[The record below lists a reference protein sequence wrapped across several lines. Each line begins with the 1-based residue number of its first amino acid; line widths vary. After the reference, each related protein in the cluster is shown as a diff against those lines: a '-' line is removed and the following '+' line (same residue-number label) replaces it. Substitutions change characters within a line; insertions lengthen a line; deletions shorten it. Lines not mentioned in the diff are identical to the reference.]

1 MGRGPDSLPG
11 FPASAYP
18 DLGRRRLASHKRP
31 PLPSA
36 SPGPLPARR
45 AHDPRPIQT
54 SLLLGPDAPPR
65 PAAVEVKKHVGAV
78 HAKAPL
84 SLLQRKVANV
94 LLLNAFEELADDG
107 VERHEIALRDLARIC
122 GFDSNNWEYL
132 QDALRALT
140 DVRIEWNVLDDKG
153 KKRWGRSAYLAEVE
167 LVERSGTA
175 AYVYPPTLRRQLADP
190 AVYARINLAIQA
202 RFGSGYALALYEN
215 CVRFRKVGTTGWISV
230 DDWRGL
236 LGVEDGQYAEYKYLN
251 KQVLKRAADEVNRF
265 SDIRVEMETRR
276 EGRSVSHLR
285 FAVAEA
291 DDAAARAAADVGPA
305 IREALG
311 AVPDPRALA
320 PEPAEVIAD
329 HPLADLQRRLLAFG
343 LTEAQA
349 LDLST
354 EFDADRV
361 ARNLDHVEG
370 EVTRSKRGK
379 GEVKNVAAFTV
390 AAVRGDYAAAAGTP
404 PVVEAAERK
413 RADAK
418 RAEAEKRRQREAR
431 KEQQARAERERG
443 EARARAL
450 DEAFDALSPAERAE
464 VTERAVA
471 RMKAEAAQVHAWYQA
486 ELADGT
492 DEDAMRPA
500 VRSTLRAFR
509 RDLLDDDA

>member
-1 MGRGPDSLPG
+1 MPRTD
-11 FPASAYP
+11 
-18 DLGRRRLASHKRP
+18 
-31 PLPSA
+31 
-36 SPGPLPARR
+36 PARTLTVR
-45 AHDPRPIQT
+45 PRPRLPQTTTRAIQT
-54 SLLLGPDAPPR
+54 SLLLGIDDPAPP
-65 PAAVEVKKHVGAV
+65 AVEVKKHVGAV

-140 DVRIEWNVLDDKG
+140 DVRIEWNVLDEKG

-167 LVERSGTA
+167 MVERSGTA
-175 AYVYPPTLRRQLADP
+175 SYVYPPTLRRQLADP

-215 CVRFRKVGTTGWISV
+215 CVRFRKVGTTGWISL

-251 KQVLKRAADEVNRF
+251 KQVLKRAAAEVNEF
-265 SDIRVEMETRR
+265 SDIRVEMETRK
-276 EGRSVSHLR
+276 EGRSVVALR
-285 FAVAEA
+285 FTVAEA
-291 DDAAARAAADVGPA
+291 PDDDALRASGAVGPA

-311 AVPDPRALA
+311 AVPDPRDLA
-320 PEPAEVIAD
+320 PEPADVIAD
-329 HPLADLQRRLLAFG
+329 HPLADLQRRLLTFG

-361 ARNLDHVEG
+361 VRNLDHVEH
-370 EVTRSKRGK
+370 EVARSKKGR

-390 AAVRGDYAAAAGTP
+390 AAVRGDYAAASGPP
-404 PVVEAAERK
+404 PVVQRAQEKEVQAERAQ
-413 RADAK
+413 AD
-418 RAEAEKRRQREAR
+418 ERRQRQAEKAQR
-431 KEQQARAERERG
+431 ARAERESV
-443 EARARAL
+443 EARAEAL
-450 DEAFDALSPAERAE
+450 DEAFGALPEAERDALTA
-464 VTERAVA
+464 RAVA
-471 RMKAEAAQVHAWYQA
+471 RLADEAPQVHAWYREEVEA
-486 ELADGT
+486 GLG
-492 DEDAMRPA
+492 EDAMRPA

-509 RDLLDDDA
+509 RDLLAEDTAD